1 MPGTYFKHG
10 SYNAICDVCG
20 HKFKFHELK
29 KDWRGLIVCKDDFEH
44 DHPQK
49 FIRVKESGVAVP
61 TPRPRPADI
70 FAGPACDYW
79 TSSGMADYATAD
91 CALADGNGATIERLI
106 ELYRPGT
113 SCIADIAI
121 AGLAITGVI

>member
-1 MPGTYFKHG
+1 MSGTYYKQG

-20 HKFKFHELK
+20 QKFKMFQLK
-29 KDWRGLIVCKDDFEH
+29 KRWDGLVVCKDDFEH

-70 FAGPACDYW
+70 SVGPVCYYPS
-79 TSSGMADYATAD
+79 THSYADMATAD
-91 CALADGNGATIERLI
+91 CCVVDRVTLPFEVCL
-106 ELYRPGT
+106 ELMKETFY
-113 SCIADIAI
+113 
-121 AGLAITGVI
+121 